1 MGEEKIRLIK
11 DLNSAGVDIDFVIQ
25 EAFLGYKY
33 RKLSKKLYEEK
44 AEIPTKLIKMGIND
58 TFGKSGKAQDLLEY
72 YGLTKDSI
80 IEKIM

>member
-44 AEIPTKLIKMGIND
+44 AEIPT
-58 TFGKSGKAQDLLEY
+58 
-72 YGLTKDSI
+72 
-80 IEKIM
+80 